1 MENQSQTQSQVQ
13 VQPQGQMQPQQSF
26 DVKQTLSKFDKYSNE
41 LLKSILVVLGVVSCV
56 FYIVPLFDLN
66 VMAIPAA
73 KFSLAF
79 IASVGSLAQAMLQ
92 SSSNSNA
99 NMGAALSTVGF
110 ASFSLLLSL
119 AMILL
124 PLLKQTEKHSGFTC
138 IPALVNCIIF
148 FMVNNAFSAL
158 SNSAS
163 SGSSNP
169 LGSGAAHI
177 TINFFGY
184 IYIAVQIAAILVS
197 ALILYRDNEAQKAS
211 AGMDAGM
218 NAYQVSAQST
228 NAPQHSA
235 VNPYLTP
242 PPQTS
247 HRQQKI
253 NLKLGHNLSFVQTVE
268 IKLSLGPS
276 SVVTAERASTKLHSY
291 L

>member
-124 PLLKQTEKHSGFTC
+124 PLLKQTEKHSGLTC

-235 VNPYLTP
+235 VNPIPNAT
-242 PPQTS
+242 TS
-247 HRQQKI
+247 NQSQ
-253 NLKLGHNLSFVQTVE
+253 
-268 IKLSLGPS
+268 
-276 SVVTAERASTKLHSY
+276 TAENQPQVGPQPQFCPNCGNKVEPGTKFCGNCGASIN
-291 L
+291 